1 MSERLLGILLDSF
14 WKILLPGLT
23 VTIPLTVIA
32 FALAMVIAVAVALI
46 QYAQVPVLRQ
56 LCRFYIWV
64 IRGTPFI
71 VQLFFIYFGM
81 AQLIQSLGASN
92 FSFTSFTAAT
102 VTLTLNAGAYM
113 SEIFRGGI
121 SAVDKGQMEAARSL
135 GLPKKNAMAKIILP
149 QALRICFPSL
159 CNQCI
164 ITLKDSSLAQVIGL
178 AEIVYR
184 GKIYVARTMQ
194 SFTTYALIGIVY
206 LIIISL
212 LQWAAAVIE
221 RRMNREP

>member
-1 MSERLLGILLDSF
+1 MDFGKVFTEVFPSLLQ
-14 WKILLPGLT
+14 GLT
-23 VTIPLTVIA
+23 VTIQVTVLSLLIA
-32 FALAMVIAVAVALI
+32 FVLGLASCLMGMSSIKPLKAI
-46 QYAQVPVLRQ
+46 SK
-56 LCRFYIWV
+56 FYIWV

-81 AQLIQSLGASN
+81 VQLIQKLGISN
-92 FSFTSFTAAT
+92 FTLSSFSAA
-102 VTLTLNAGAYM
+102 VITLTLNAGAYM

-121 SAVDKGQMEAARSL
+121 TAVDKGQMEAARSL
-135 GLPKKNAMAKIILP
+135 GLPKSSAMRKIILP

-184 GKIYVARTMQ
+184 GKIYVARSMQ
-194 SFTTYALIGIVY
+194 SFATYALIGIVY
-206 LIIISL
+206 LVIISL
-212 LQWAAAVIE
+212 LQWAAAAIE
-221 RRMNREP
+221 RRLNCEP

>member
-1 MSERLLGILLDSF
+1 MNFAKVFAEVFPSLLQ
-14 WKILLPGLT
+14 GLT
-23 VTIPLTVIA
+23 VTIQVTVLSLLIA
-32 FALAMVIAVAVALI
+32 FVLGLASCLMGMSSIKPLKDI
-46 QYAQVPVLRQ
+46 SK
-56 LCRFYIWV
+56 FYIWV